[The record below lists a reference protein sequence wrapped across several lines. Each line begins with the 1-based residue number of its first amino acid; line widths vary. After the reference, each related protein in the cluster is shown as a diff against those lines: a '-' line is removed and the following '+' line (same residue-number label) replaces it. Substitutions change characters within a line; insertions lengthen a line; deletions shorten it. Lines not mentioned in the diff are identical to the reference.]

1 MTTAILLG
9 GGGARA
15 AYQAGALRAIAR
27 IHGGDGPLP
36 FPVVCGTSAG
46 AINAAALAIHAD
58 DFRCGVSRLVRW
70 WRNVRVS
77 EIYRTDFASLS
88 RHSAQF
94 LASVIT
100 GTRPPPGVAALL
112 DNTPLVEL
120 LGRQFDFSRVARHID
135 RGYLRALSINATSYT
150 TGHAVSFFQGA
161 PTVSPWQRTRRRGEI
176 AALTPEHLLASAA
189 IPFLFPAARIGDDY
203 FMDGSV
209 RQIAPLSP
217 PLNLGARRILV
228 VAIGQFNGQ
237 RPPLR
242 REAAEY
248 PSFAQVAG
256 HALSTVFLDNLAAD
270 VERMM
275 LVNRLLDLVPPDSIP
290 DNRIAHVD
298 ALVLAPS
305 RDLGA
310 VAMEHAERLPSALRT
325 LMRALGSTEGTG
337 ANLTSYLLFD
347 RAYCRAL
354 LALGYAD
361 TMARGAEVHAFLAGA
376 AHAAPLLPAN
386 FG

>member
-27 IHGGDGPLP
+27 IHGRDGPLP

-46 AINAAALAIHAD
+46 AINAVALAIHAD
-58 DFRCGVSRLVRW
+58 DFRCGVGRLVRW
-70 WRNVRVS
+70 WRNVRVN
-77 EIYRTDFASLS
+77 EIYRSDFASLS

-94 LASVIT
+94 LASIIT

-112 DNTPLVEL
+112 DNTPLAEL
-120 LGRQFDFSRVARHID
+120 LARQFDFSHVARHIE
-135 RGYLRALSINATSYT
+135 RGHLRALSINATSYT

-161 PTVSPWQRTRRRGEI
+161 PTVSAWQRTRRRGER
-176 AALTPEHLLASAA
+176 ATLAPEHLLASAA

-228 VAIGQFNGQ
+228 LAIGQFNGQ
-237 RPPLR
+237 RPPPR
-242 REAAEY
+242 HEPAEY
-248 PSFAQVAG
+248 PSFAQTAG
-256 HALSTVFLDNLAAD
+256 HALSTIFLDNLAAD

-275 LVNRLLDLVPPDSIP
+275 LVNRLLDLVAPDNIA

-310 VAMEHAERLPSALRT
+310 LAMEHADRLPSAMRT
-325 LMRALGSTEGTG
+325 LLRALGSTEGTG

-347 RAYCRAL
+347 RAFCRAL

-361 TMARGAEVHAFLAGA
+361 TMARRVEVETFLAGTTR
-376 AHAAPLLPAN
+376 PTPFLPAN